1 MTETP
6 ERLDLRS
13 HDVVA
18 DRREELLR
26 LFPDARTEAG
36 QIDFD
41 HLRLSLGDV
50 VDAGRERYG
59 MMWPGKTDCFRAIQ
73 SPSLATLRPV
83 PEESVD
89 FDFTQNLI
97 IEGDNLEVLKLL
109 QKSYLGKV
117 KMIYID
123 PPYNTGRDFIYPD
136 DYRDN
141 LRVYLEYT
149 GQVDSEGRRFGTN
162 TDAEGRFHSRWLNLM
177 YPRLFLARNLL
188 AENGVV
194 MISIDDG
201 ELTGV
206 RELCREIFGEE
217 NFIAQILWRKR
228 STPPNDKVIGANHDY
243 IVVYAKN
250 AEEVALT
257 LRPRTP
263 ERTAQYRNPDS
274 HPKGPW
280 VPGDLTGNVKG
291 GRYSAALEFPIRNP
305 NTREEHSPGEG
316 GNWRFGQ
323 ERIAELLANDEI
335 YFGSDGKGKPMLKR
349 FLADVKPG
357 TTWPTIWDFAPLNQ
371 RGTEEMEELLGS
383 GTAFENPKPSGLMA
397 ELVRLG
403 AGPDEVVLDF
413 FAGSGSTAHGVL
425 ELNREDRGNRRFI
438 LVQLPE
444 PTGREDI
451 PTIAALAA
459 ERLRRVA
466 ARMNGESAKQPDSD
480 DSSLDRG
487 FRVFKLAESNFTA
500 WDAEGPD
507 DPASLQLALE
517 KHVDHIRAGRSEL
530 DLLYEILL
538 KSGYELTVPVTVET
552 LEGRAVYSVD
562 NGALLVFLDGEPTID
577 LVRSMAERHP
587 QRVVMLDAGFAGN
600 DQLKAN
606 AAQTFKHAGS
616 SEGEQVVFRTV

>member
-1 MTETP
+1 MTEP
-6 ERLDLRS
+6 KERLDLRS
-13 HDVVA
+13 QDVTA

-26 LFPDARTEAG
+26 LFPDARTEDG
-36 QIDFD
+36 RIDFD

-50 VDAGRERYG
+50 VDVGRERYG
-59 MMWPGKTDCFRAIQ
+59 MTWPGKADCLRAVQ
-73 SPSLATLRPV
+73 TQSLATLRPV
-83 PEESVD
+83 PEESID
-89 FDFTQNLI
+89 FDSTQNLL
-97 IEGDNLEVLKLL
+97 IEGDSLEVLKLL

-136 DYRDN
+136 DYSDN

-149 GQVDSEGRRFGTN
+149 GQVDSEGRLFGTN
-162 TDAEGRFHSRWLNLM
+162 TDAAGRFHSRWLNLM

-217 NFIAQILWRKR
+217 NFVAQILWRKR

-250 AEEVALT
+250 FEEVALT

-263 ERTAQYRNPDS
+263 ERTAQYRNPDN

-280 VPGDLTGNVKG
+280 EPGDLTANVKG

-305 NTREEHSPGEG
+305 NTGEEHSPGEG
-316 GNWRFGQ
+316 GNWRFGK
-323 ERIAELLANDEI
+323 ERIAKLLANDEI
-335 YFGSDGKGKPMLKR
+335 YFGSDGKGKPMRKR
-349 FLADVKPG
+349 FLAEVKPG

-371 RGTEEMEELLGS
+371 RGTEEMEDLFGS
-383 GTAFENPKPSGLMA
+383 GTVFENPKPSGLMV
-397 ELVRLG
+397 ELARLG
-403 AGPDEVVLDF
+403 AGPEDIVLDF

-425 ELNREDRGNRRFI
+425 ELNQEDSGNRHFI

-451 PTIAALAA
+451 PTIATLAA

-466 ARMNGESAKQPDSD
+466 RRMNSESVERSD
-480 DSSLDRG
+480 VATAPQDCG
-487 FRVFKLAESNFTA
+487 FRVFKLAESNFIA
-500 WDAEGPD
+500 WDAEGPTD
-507 DPASLQLALE
+507 TVSLQLALE
-517 KHVDHIRAGRSEL
+517 KHVDHIREGRGKL
-530 DLLYEILL
+530 DILYEILL
-538 KSGYELTVPVTVET
+538 KSGYELTVPIEVET
-552 LEGRAVYSVD
+552 IEGRSVYSVES
-562 NGALLVFLDGEPTID
+562 GEMLIFLGDKPTLE
-577 LVRSMAERHP
+577 LVRAMAERRP
-587 QRVVMLDAGFAGN
+587 RRVVMLDVAFAGN

-606 AAQTFKHAGS
+606 AAQTFKHAGA
-616 SEGEQVVFRTV
+616 SEGEQAIFRTV

>member
-26 LFPDARTEAG
+26 LFPDARTEGG

-41 HLRLSLGDV
+41 HLRLSLGDL
-50 VDAGRERYG
+50 VDAGRARYG
-59 MMWPGKTDCFRAIQ
+59 MTWPGKADCLRAVQ
-73 SPSLATLRPV
+73 MQSLATLRPV

-89 FDFTQNLI
+89 FDSTQNLL

-250 AEEVALT
+250 AEEVSLT

-263 ERTAQYRNPDS
+263 ERTAQYRNPDN

-305 NTREEHSPGEG
+305 NTHEEHSPGKG
-316 GNWRFGQ
+316 GNWRFGK

-335 YFGSDGKGKPMLKR
+335 YFGADGDGKPMLKR

-371 RGTEEMEELLGS
+371 RGTEEMEEILGS
-383 GTAFENPKPSGLMA
+383 GTAFENPKPSGLMV

-403 AGPDEVVLDF
+403 AGPDDVVLDF

-425 ELNREDRGNRRFI
+425 ELNREDHGNRRFI

-451 PTIAALAA
+451 PTIAGLAA

-466 ARMNGESAKQPDSD
+466 TRMNSEGAEQFGI
-480 DSSLDRG
+480 DSSSQDRG

-500 WDAEGPD
+500 WDAEGPTD
-507 DPASLQLALE
+507 AASLQLALE
-517 KHVDHIRAGRSEL
+517 KHVEHIREGRSGL
-530 DLLYEILL
+530 DLVYEILL

-552 LEGRAVYSVD
+552 MEGRTVYSVD
-562 NGALLVFLDGEPTID
+562 NGALLVFLDDEPTIE
-577 LVRSMAERHP
+577 LVRSMAQRHP

-606 AAQTFKHAGS
+606 AAQTFRHAGS

>member
-13 HDVVA
+13 HDLVA

-26 LFPDARTEAG
+26 LYPDARTEDG

-41 HLRLSLGDV
+41 HLRLSLGDA
-50 VDAGRERYG
+50 VDVGRERYG
-59 MMWPGKTDCFRAIQ
+59 MTWPGKADCLRAVQTQ
-73 SPSLATLRPV
+73 SVATLRPV

-89 FDFTQNLI
+89 FDSTQNLL

-136 DYRDN
+136 DYSDN

-162 TDAEGRFHSRWLNLM
+162 TDAAGRFHSRWLNLM

-263 ERTAQYRNPDS
+263 ERTAQYRNPDD

-305 NTREEHSPGEG
+305 NTGEEHSPSEG
-316 GNWRFGQ
+316 GNWRFGK
-323 ERIAELLANDEI
+323 ERIAELLASDEI
-335 YFGSDGKGKPMLKR
+335 YFGSEGKGKPMLKR

-383 GTAFENPKPSGLMA
+383 GTAFENPKPSGLMVD
-397 ELVRLG
+397 LVRLG
-403 AGPDEVVLDF
+403 TGPKDVVLDF

-425 ELNREDRGNRRFI
+425 ALNQEDGGNRHFI

-444 PTGREDI
+444 PTGREDT
-451 PTIAALAA
+451 PTIATLAA

-466 ARMNGESAKQPDSD
+466 QSMNSASGEGLHVSKAPQDC
-480 DSSLDRG
+480 G
-487 FRVFKLAESNFTA
+487 FRVFKLAESNFTP
-500 WDAEGPD
+500 WDAEGPTD
-507 DPASLQLALE
+507 VASLQFALE
-517 KHVDHIRAGRSEL
+517 KHVDHIREGRGEL

-538 KSGYELTVPVTVET
+538 KSGYELSVPIEVET
-552 LEGRAVYSVD
+552 IEGRSVYSVESGAMLIFLGD
-562 NGALLVFLDGEPTID
+562 NPTLE
-577 LVRSMAERHP
+577 LVRAIAERRP
-587 QRVVMLDAGFAGN
+587 QRVVMLDVAFAGN

-606 AAQTFKHAGS
+606 AAQTFKHAGA

>member
-1 MTETP
+1 MTEAP

-13 HDVVA
+13 HDGTA

-26 LFPDARTEAG
+26 LFPEVRTEDG
-36 QIDFD
+36 LDFD
-41 HLRLSLGDV
+41 RLRLALGDA

-59 MMWPGKTDCFRAIQ
+59 MTWPGKANCLRAIQ

-83 PEESVD
+83 QEESVD
-89 FDFTQNLI
+89 FDSTQNLI

-136 DYRDN
+136 DYSDN

-162 TDAEGRFHSRWLNLM
+162 TDAEGRFHSRWLNLI
-177 YPRLFLARNLL
+177 YPRLLLARNLL
-188 AENGVV
+188 VETGVV

-217 NFIAQILWRKR
+217 NFVAQILWRKR

-257 LRPRTP
+257 LRPRTA
-263 ERTAQYRNPDS
+263 ERTAQYRNPDN

-280 VPGDLTGNVKG
+280 VAGDLTGNVKG

-305 NTREEHSPGEG
+305 NTGEQHSPGEG
-316 GNWRFGQ
+316 GNWRFGK

-335 YFGSDGKGKPMLKR
+335 YFGADGMGKPMLKR

-371 RGTEEMEELLGS
+371 RGTEEMEEILGN
-383 GTAFENPKPSGLMA
+383 GNAFENPKPSGLMA

-403 AGPDEVVLDF
+403 AGPDDVVLDF

-425 ELNREDRGNRRFI
+425 KLNREDGGHRHFI

-444 PTGREDI
+444 QTGREDI
-451 PTIAALAA
+451 PTIAALAE

-466 ARMNGESAKQPDSD
+466 EKMNSEDAERLDVDCAPQ
-480 DSSLDRG
+480 DRG

-500 WDAEGPD
+500 WDAEGLTD
-507 DPASLQLALE
+507 AASLQIALE
-517 KHVDHIRAGRSEL
+517 KHVDHIREGRSEF

-538 KSGYELTVPVTVET
+538 KSGYELTVSVAVET
-552 LEGRAVYSVD
+552 IEGRSVYSVD
-562 NGALLVFLDGEPTID
+562 DGALLVFLGGEPTLE
-577 LVRSMAERHP
+577 LVRSMAERQP

-606 AAQTFKHAGS
+606 AAQTFKHAGA